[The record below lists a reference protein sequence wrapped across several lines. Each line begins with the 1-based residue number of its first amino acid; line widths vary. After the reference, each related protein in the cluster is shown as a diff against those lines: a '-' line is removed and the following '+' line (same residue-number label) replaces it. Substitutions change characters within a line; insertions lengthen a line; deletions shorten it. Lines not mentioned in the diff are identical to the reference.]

1 MDYTN
6 LRPNQDIDENGLI
19 FEVGSLYA
27 YFQRVKDTR
36 KLKGKQYPLTQL
48 LLLMMMAKLGGE
60 DKPSGI
66 ADWIANRV
74 EQLYEM
80 KILHK
85 KRVPSHMTYRRVLAN
100 TVKPEEFECL
110 IQEYHQGR
118 LNDGLEMVFSMDG
131 KAVRGTIPSGEL
143 RGTHLLSI
151 YVPGQGLVLAEAEVD
166 RKENE
171 IVVAPKI
178 LKQVNL
184 QGAIVLGDAMHA
196 QREASDQI
204 VADGGEYIWTIKGNQ
219 PRTHWAIEKLFV
231 HEVCN
236 LRQGAP
242 LSKYCQMVSQVNKG
256 HGRIEK
262 RTIMV
267 STELN
272 DYLDWPHLAQ
282 VFRIERTIW
291 YEKYKGRTRQVVYGL
306 TSLTPAK
313 ASPERLLALVRQYWG
328 IESGLHYRRDVTL
341 QEDATRLTVGN
352 AGHNMAIF
360 NNLVIGLTL
369 QHGFHNL
376 AKARRLFDAQPAQA
390 LSLILSAQTSF
401 L

>member
-6 LRPNQDIDENGLI
+6 LRPNQDVDENGLV
-19 FEVGSLYA
+19 FEVDSLYA
-27 YFQRVKDTR
+27 YFQRVNDTR
-36 KLKGKQYPLTQL
+36 KPKGKLYPLPL
-48 LLLMMMAKLGGE
+48 LLILMMLAKLGGE

-66 ADWIANRV
+66 ADWIAHRIS
-74 EQLYEM
+74 QLSEM
-80 KILHK
+80 KILSK
-85 KRVPSHMTYRRVLAN
+85 KRAPSHMTYRRVLAE
-100 TVKPEEFECL
+100 TVKPEEFERL
-110 IQEYHQGR
+110 IQEYHQRR
-118 LNDGLEMVFSMDG
+118 LKDGLEAVFSMDG
-131 KAVRGTIPSGEL
+131 KTVRGTIPSGEL

-151 YVPGQGLVLAEAEVD
+151 YVPQQGLVLAETEVD

-184 QGAIVLGDAMHA
+184 QGAVVIGDAMHA
-196 QREASDQI
+196 QRDTSEQI
-204 VADGGEYIWTIKGNQ
+204 VADGGEFIWTIKGNQ
-219 PRTHWAIEKLFV
+219 SRTHWAIEKLFV

-242 LSKYCQMVSQVNKG
+242 LSKHCQMVSQVNKG

-282 VFRIERTIW
+282 VFRIERIIW
-291 YEKYKGRTRQVVYGL
+291 HEKYKGRTRQVVYGL
-306 TSLTPAK
+306 TSLTPAE
-313 ASPERLLALVRQYWG
+313 ASADRLLSLVRQYWG
-328 IESGLHYRRDVTL
+328 IENGLHYRRDVTL

-352 AGHNMAIF
+352 AGHIMAIF
-360 NNLVIGLTL
+360 NNLVIGLAL
-369 QHGFHNL
+369 QFGFHNL
-376 AKARRLFDAQPAQA
+376 AKARRLFNAQPAQA
-390 LSLILSAQTSF
+390 LSLILSTKTAF